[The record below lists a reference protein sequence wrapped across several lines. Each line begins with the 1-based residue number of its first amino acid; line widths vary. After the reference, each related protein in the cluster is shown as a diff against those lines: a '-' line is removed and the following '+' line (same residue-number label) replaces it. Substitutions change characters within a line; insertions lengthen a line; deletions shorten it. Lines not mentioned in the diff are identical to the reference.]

1 MKTAAVLLYLSFVAA
16 VFASGV
22 PTVSLLWPVL
32 VWAVVVL
39 FVAAIL
45 RVHAVVNAPGVDR

>member
-1 MKTAAVLLYLSFVAA
+1 MKTAAVLLYLSFAA
-16 VFASGV
+16 ALFASGV
-22 PTVSLLWPVL
+22 SATSMLWPVL

-45 RVHAVVNAPGVDR
+45 RVHAVVNRPGVNR

>member
-16 VFASGV
+16 LFASGV
-22 PTVSLLWPVL
+22 ATTSMLWPVL

-39 FVAAIL
+39 FVAALL
-45 RVHAVVNAPGVDR
+45 RVHAVVNRPGVNR

>member
-1 MKTAAVLLYLSFVAA
+1 MKTAAALLYLSFVAA

-39 FVAAIL
+39 FAAAIL
-45 RVHAVVNAPGVDR
+45 RVHAVVNTPGADR